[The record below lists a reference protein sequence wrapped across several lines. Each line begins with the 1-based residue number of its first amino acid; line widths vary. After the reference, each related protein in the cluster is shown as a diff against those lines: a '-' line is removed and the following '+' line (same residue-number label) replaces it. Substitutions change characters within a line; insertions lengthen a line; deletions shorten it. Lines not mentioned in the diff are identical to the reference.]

1 MATNRVMPLD
11 PNSLYIHCPT
21 CEANGTKNVP
31 VNRDMDTA
39 KCALGHTFTGSL
51 MMTVRP
57 FSGDQPDTAHMS
69 MVPLS
74 SNEQP
79 PPTSVKWSVWINP
92 KVKELLESRFK
103 SNLIA
108 TLDVLLSS
116 LADGNVLLMSGPD
129 VGKLK
134 KRGLSNGAQI
144 IAALDATDNTE
155 TENRQ
160 LRAQIE
166 KYESVFRAAGVGQ

>member
-1 MATNRVMPLD
+1 MATNRVMSLD
-11 PNSLYIHCPT
+11 TNSLYIYCPT

-39 KCALGHTFTGSL
+39 KCAFGHTFTGSL

-57 FSGDQPDTAHMS
+57 FSGDLPDTANMS

-79 PPTSVKWSVWINP
+79 PPTSIKWNIWVNP
-92 KVKELLESRFK
+92 KVKELLESKFK
-103 SNLIA
+103 GNLIA
-108 TLDVLLSS
+108 TTDVLLSS
-116 LADGNVLLMSGPD
+116 LADGNVLIMSGPD
-129 VGKLK
+129 VAKLK
-134 KRGLSNGAQI
+134 KRGISNGAQCV
-144 IAALDATDNTE
+144 AALEASDNADA
-155 TENRQ
+155 ENRQ

-166 KYESVFRAAGVGQ
+166 KYESVFRQAGIGQ